1 MRIQRGRL
9 FGLFA
14 FDIGWEIDLGRLRA
28 SLGQSPDAAQR
39 RSGPALV
46 QFHAPPAVVELPPQR
61 LELGGRQVE
70 ARTSLRAH
78 AFGAATVVFEA
89 ALADLGL
96 DELTAITA
104 ELTGTNPWEPLA
116 RTCLRLALERLAPF
130 VERLNPSGQGLV
142 EDYYVVQIAAL
153 DTNETAATL
162 LANERDRLARI
173 VHGEPSP
180 LSASEIDEVLR
191 TAVTYTPSD
200 LVVTDW
206 NVALLIDEDYV
217 DAVAVLELLNVQLL
231 ELRYVDAMLDHRL
244 NALYE
249 EAARPQRL
257 LSYRR
262 EAAWVRELTELRLD
276 AVSLRERTANALK
289 LTGDLYLTKIH
300 ARTAERLHLPTWQR
314 TVDGKLELLER
325 LTDVFRNRA
334 TTARAEALELAILLL
349 IALEIV
355 LAIAR

>member
-14 FDIGWEIDLGRLRA
+14 FDIGWEIDLPRLRA
-28 SLGQSPDAAQR
+28 SLGTPPDAAQR
-39 RSGPALV
+39 RAGPALV
-46 QFHAPPAVVELPPQR
+46 QFHAPPAVIELPKQR
-61 LELGGRQVE
+61 LALAGREVE
-70 ARTSLRAH
+70 ATVGLRAH
-78 AFGAATVVFEA
+78 AFGAASVVFEMP
-89 ALADLGL
+89 LADLGL
-96 DELTAITA
+96 DDLTALTA
-104 ELTGTNPWEPLA
+104 ELTGTNPWESQA
-116 RTCLRLALERLAPF
+116 RTCLRQALDRLAPF
-130 VERLNPSGQGLV
+130 VERLNPESHGLS
-142 EDYYVVQIAAL
+142 EDYYVVQVAAF
-153 DTNETAATL
+153 DGQEPAAEL
-162 LANERDRLARI
+162 LASQRERLARI

-200 LVVTDW
+200 LVITDW

-231 ELRYVDAMLDHRL
+231 ELRYVDAMLDRRL

-300 ARTAERLHLPTWQR
+300 ARTAERLHLPIWQR

-334 TTARAEALELAILLL
+334 TSSRAEALEIAILLL

-355 LAIAR
+355 LALAR